1 MGGLYPIAG
10 FPCKALTEAL
20 PLRHNGRHGLD
31 ALPLTFVALPI
42 VLAVLKVA
50 AVAAGGFWMARRG
63 VLHPAALADLS
74 RLVIQV
80 AVPCLIFANAAG
92 GFAGLSAGAA
102 TLAVAGGP
110 VVLGIGALSGF
121 ALCRLLRV
129 DAHHVRAVVCAAT
142 FQNQAYL
149 PIAVTMAVLPPLA
162 GLLPPGPDTTATS
175 AAGTGVVLISLYGVL
190 YSPLFWGVGLS
201 WLTETAG
208 ERVSWRAR
216 LLPPPVWGVLA
227 GFAVGLTPPL
237 RHFLTVPDAPLF
249 FLFAA
254 VRDIGGLAVP
264 LANLI
269 LGAMLAGVGS
279 ERVMQGRDALTVI
292 VSRLLLTPGV
302 VLLALWLGR
311 GWWTGSGTGCV
322 AAFVVFLQAAMPS
335 ATNLAVMSKSRA
347 GSDAERVM
355 PGLLLACYGAAIVTV
370 PLWLTLFFRLL
381 TARQP

>member
-1 MGGLYPIAG
+1 M
-10 FPCKALTEAL
+10 
-20 PLRHNGRHGLD
+20 
-31 ALPLTFVALPI
+31 ALPI
-42 VLAVLKVA
+42 VLAVLKVT

-110 VVLGIGALSGF
+110 VVLGIGAAFGF
-121 ALCRLLRV
+121 TLCRLLRV
-129 DAHHVRAVVCAAT
+129 DARHVRAVVCAAT
-142 FQNQAYL
+142 FENQAYL
-149 PIAVTMAVLPPLA
+149 PIAVTTAVLPPLA
-162 GLLPPGPDTTATS
+162 GLLPPGPDTTAAS
-175 AAGTGVVLISLYGVL
+175 VAGTGVVLISLFGVL
-190 YSPLFWGVGLS
+190 YSPLFWGVGLA
-201 WLTETAG
+201 WLAETAG
-208 ERVSWRAR
+208 EPVSWRAR

-237 RHFLTVPDAPLF
+237 RHVLTLPDAPLH

-269 LGAMLAGVGS
+269 LGAMLAGVISSRTGGG
-279 ERVMQGRDALTVI
+279 RVVQGRDALTV
-292 VSRLLLTPGV
+292 VFSRLILTPGV

-311 GWWTGSGTGCV
+311 GWWAGSGTGCV

-335 ATNLAVMSKSRA
+335 ATNLVVMSGSRA

-355 PGLLLACYGAAIVTV
+355 PGLLLACCAAAIVTV
-370 PLWLTLFFRLL
+370 PLWLTLFFHLL
-381 TARQP
+381 PGVRP